1 MFHSSRHDIHS
12 SRQGDLAPRGAS
24 DAPSSR
30 WAATALAA
38 LLVAATAGPASAQR
52 RPDTLTMTC
61 QQVGSLVRAQ
71 GAIVLGTGP
80 NIFDRY
86 VADGRFCSLNE
97 VAAPSPLRTRDASR
111 CLSANRCIPRRDY
124 WEDNFFWR

>member
-1 MFHSSRHDIHS
+1 MTMMSRTDA
-12 SRQGDLAPRGAS
+12 GAPGGYGRGGS
-24 DAPSSR
+24 CVRGS
-30 WAATALAA
+30 LAA
-38 LLVAATAGPASAQR
+38 AAAAGLLVLGAAGPASAQR

-61 QQVGSLVRAQ
+61 QQVGQLVQSR
-71 GAIVLGTGP
+71 GAIILGTGP

-97 VAAPSPLRTRDASR
+97 VAAPSPLRTRDNPYCRA
-111 CLSANRCIPRRDY
+111 ANRCIPKRDY

>member
-1 MFHSSRHDIHS
+1 MIISSRRPI
-12 SRQGDLAPRGAS
+12 RATRGAFLL
-24 DAPSSR
+24 ATVG
-30 WAATALAA
+30 AAALAA
-38 LLVAATAGPASAQR
+38 VLVAATAAPASAQR

-61 QQVGSLVRAQ
+61 QQVGALVRAQ

-80 NIFDRY
+80 HIFDRY

-97 VAAPSPLRTRDASR
+97 VAAPSPLRTRDAAR
-111 CLSANRCIPRRDY
+111 CLSANRCVPRRDY

>member
-1 MFHSSRHDIHS
+1 MIHS
-12 SRQGDLAPRGAS
+12 SRRTIREHRGAIPLTTVGV
-24 DAPSSR
+24 A
-30 WAATALAA
+30 ALAA
-38 LLVAATAGPASAQR
+38 ALVAATAAPAAAQR

-61 QQVGSLVRAQ
+61 QQVGALVRAR

-97 VAAPSPLRTRDASR
+97 VAAPSPLRTRDAAR
-111 CLSANRCIPRRDY
+111 CLSANRCVPKRDY

>member
-1 MFHSSRHDIHS
+1 MIHASRPP
-12 SRQGDLAPRGAS
+12 RAMRGAPTR
-24 DAPSSR
+24 AASR
-30 WAATALAA
+30 STAAALAA
-38 LLVAATAGPASAQR
+38 AALVAGAAGPASAQR

-61 QQVGSLVRAQ
+61 QQVGALVRAQ

-80 NIFDRY
+80 HVFDRY

-97 VAAPSPLRTRDASR
+97 VAAPSPLRTRDAAR
-111 CLSANRCIPRRDY
+111 CFSANRCIPKRDY